1 MKNLLSNVR
10 HFINKRL
17 SVIVVVSVVV
27 LCAAFM
33 IIGTRNADG
42 SITLDGSSAKYTK
55 AQEDALCDLSDKI
68 DSAISELTGTNI
80 VQDSGNGCAPTDIP
94 QLGASVYYGV
104 DVSTPAAFVNA
115 VNGRGFN
122 EGYGMQCVAGFKEF
136 MYALSGK
143 YVATSTGGASGYAN
157 QQSQIQPLGFT
168 WHSGTAGMQDGDW
181 AIFNTG
187 IYGHVAMYYQGKW
200 FGQNQGAA
208 NASVG
213 SAFNLL
219 SFGSN
224 GVVGYY
230 RPNIYQKAAT
240 SVPATSNSTS
250 TKSSGS
256 QPATISS
263 SYTVQDGDTLGGISL
278 GQGWWPS
285 VAGLYGDS
293 GYTQRLANGNGI
305 SNRGLIYPN
314 QVIRR
319 VP

>member
-1 MKNLLSNVR
+1 MKNLLSSVKKALG
-10 HFINKRL
+10 KRL
-17 SVIVVVSVVV
+17 ALLVVISIAI
-27 LCAAFM
+27 LCAAFLLA
-33 IIGTRNADG
+33 GTRSADG

-55 AQEDALCDLSDKI
+55 AQEDALCDLSSQI
-68 DSAISELTGTNI
+68 DAAVAGITGSN
-80 VQDSGNGCAPTDIP
+80 VAQDSGSGCAPTDIP

-104 DVSTPAAFVNA
+104 DISTPTAFVNA
-115 VNGRGFN
+115 VNGKGFN

-136 MYALSGK
+136 MYALSGR

-157 QQSQIQPLGFT
+157 QQGQIQPLGFT

-187 IYGHVAMYYQGKW
+187 TYGHVAMYYQGKW

-213 SAFNLL
+213 SPFNLL

-230 RPNIYQKAAT
+230 RPNIYQKAT
-240 SVPATSNSTS
+240 STS
-250 TKSSGS
+250 TSTPASSS
-256 QPATISS
+256 ASSNNQATTSS

-285 VAGLYGDS
+285 VAGLYGDN

-319 VP
+319 VQ